1 MPRRKSL
8 SVSIGI
14 CAYNE
19 EQNIG
24 GLLSALLKQRA
35 KTVLIKEIIV
45 VSSACTDN
53 TDWIVKEYSKKYK
66 RVKLVTQKV
75 RKGKVSAMSLFIKK
89 AKSNILVF
97 ENADTL
103 PKEDAI
109 ELLVKPFFDKEIGMT
124 GGRPIVVNDKKTFMG
139 FTAHLLWDIHH
150 QLALKGQK
158 LTELVAFRK
167 IFKEIPMK
175 VNYDEGYLKYIIEKK
190 GYKSRYVPQA
200 RFYLKGVTKVKD
212 YIIQRKRCYTNQLND
227 LKKLPYSFPTQN
239 KNAFEFI
246 GMALKLSYNK
256 KPKFIIWTFLAMIL
270 EFIARMIGTFDYYIR
285 KESHP
290 AWEPAS
296 STKKLP

>member
-89 AKSNILVF
+89 AK
-97 ENADTL
+97 
-103 PKEDAI
+103 
-109 ELLVKPFFDKEIGMT
+109 
-124 GGRPIVVNDKKTFMG
+124 
-139 FTAHLLWDIHH
+139 
-150 QLALKGQK
+150 
-158 LTELVAFRK
+158 
-167 IFKEIPMK
+167 
-175 VNYDEGYLKYIIEKK
+175 
-190 GYKSRYVPQA
+190 
-200 RFYLKGVTKVKD
+200 
-212 YIIQRKRCYTNQLND
+212 
-227 LKKLPYSFPTQN
+227 
-239 KNAFEFI
+239 
-246 GMALKLSYNK
+246 
-256 KPKFIIWTFLAMIL
+256 
-270 EFIARMIGTFDYYIR
+270 
-285 KESHP
+285 
-290 AWEPAS
+290 
-296 STKKLP
+296 

>member
-124 GGRPIVVNDKKTFMG
+124 GGRQEDFYGIYCSSLMGYTPPAGSKRAEVNRAGSFQK
-139 FTAHLLWDIHH
+139 DI
-150 QLALKGQK
+150 QGDS
-158 LTELVAFRK
+158 
-167 IFKEIPMK
+167 
-175 VNYDEGYLKYIIEKK
+175 YEG
-190 GYKSRYVPQA
+190 
-200 RFYLKGVTKVKD
+200 
-212 YIIQRKRCYTNQLND
+212 
-227 LKKLPYSFPTQN
+227 
-239 KNAFEFI
+239 
-246 GMALKLSYNK
+246 
-256 KPKFIIWTFLAMIL
+256 
-270 EFIARMIGTFDYYIR
+270 
-285 KESHP
+285 
-290 AWEPAS
+290 
-296 STKKLP
+296 